1 MSSANNLSDPHQGR
15 YRIGAVAKLAGLP
28 VATLRVWERRYGVV
42 TPPKTEGG
50 HRLYSDQE
58 VLKVTLLK
66 SLTQQGHA
74 ISTLADMDMSS
85 LQSLLNESRQAMQVH
100 SARQVLPAVISL
112 VVVGYSLA
120 SRIETQKFTLTF
132 GRASLKVVQVFTDL
146 QDALSS
152 AEIPQVDDASTMLV
166 LHQSSVQTNG
176 ADDILRLQ
184 RQLQVSKGLL
194 IYRYA
199 SESVLQTLKDA
210 GFLLRREPVSDT
222 DLSDIMQSVLFVDPS
237 RHLSQ
242 LSAKTIPARRY
253 SDQVL
258 QRVAAIP
265 TQVLCECPRHVAEL
279 ISQLSSFEKYSSECL
294 NTSQDDAKLH
304 AYLSAVSGTARA
316 LFEEALERVAKQE
329 GIDLSERIATR

>member
-1 MSSANNLSDPHQGR
+1 MPSPHTPADQTLGR

-28 VATLRVWERRYGVV
+28 VATLRVWERRYAVV

-50 HRLYSDQE
+50 HRLYSDQD

-74 ISTLADMDMSS
+74 ISTLANTDISS

-112 VVVGYSLA
+112 VVVGYNLA
-120 SRIETQKFTLTF
+120 SRLETQKFTLSF
-132 GRASLKVVQVFTDL
+132 GHASLKVVQVFTDL

-152 AEIPQVDDASTMLV
+152 AEMPAVDDASTMLV
-166 LHQSSVQTNG
+166 LHQASVLTNH
-176 ADDILRLQ
+176 AEDILRLQ
-184 RQLQVSKGLL
+184 RRLKVSKGLL

-199 SESVLQTLKDA
+199 SESVAQSLKDA
-210 GFLLRREPVSDT
+210 GLLLRREPVSDA

-237 RHLSQ
+237 RQMSQ

-253 SDQVL
+253 SDRVL

-265 TQVLCECPRHVAEL
+265 SQVLCECPRHVAEL

-294 NTSQDDAKLH
+294 NSSQNDAKLH

-316 LFEEALERVAKQE
+316 LFEEALQRVALQE
-329 GIDLSERIATR
+329 GIDLTENPA

>member
-1 MSSANNLSDPHQGR
+1 MQRNTSTDPMQGR

-28 VATLRVWERRYGVV
+28 VATLRVWERRYSVV
-42 TPPKTEGG
+42 TPPKTDGG
-50 HRLYSDQE
+50 HRLYSDQD

-74 ISTLADMDMSS
+74 ISTLSDLDISS
-85 LQSLLNESRQAMQVH
+85 LQSLLNESRQAVQVH
-100 SARQVLPAVISL
+100 AARQVLPAVISL
-112 VVVGYSLA
+112 VVVGYNLA
-120 SRIETQKFTLTF
+120 SRLETQKFTLSF
-132 GRASLKVVQVFTDL
+132 GHASLKVVQVFTDL

-152 AEIPQVDDASTMLV
+152 AEMPAVDDASTMLV
-166 LHQSSVQTNG
+166 LSQSSVLSNY

-184 RQLQVSKGLL
+184 QRLKVSKGLL

-199 SESVLQTLKDA
+199 SEQVLQDLKNA
-210 GFLLRREPVSDT
+210 GLLLRREPVSDT

-242 LSAKTIPARRY
+242 LTTKTIPARRY

-258 QRVAAIP
+258 QSVAAIS

-279 ISQLSSFEKYSSECL
+279 IAQLSSFEKYSSECL
-294 NTSQDDAKLH
+294 NSSVNDAKLH

-316 LFEEALERVAKQE
+316 LFEEALQRVALQE
-329 GIDLSERIATR
+329 GIDLSD

>member
-1 MSSANNLSDPHQGR
+1 MTNNRNLMDPSQGK

-74 ISTLADMDMSS
+74 ISTLAEMDISS
-85 LQSLLNESRQAMQVH
+85 LQSLLNESRQAMQMH
-100 SARQVLPAVISL
+100 AGRQVLPAVISL
-112 VVVGYSLA
+112 VVVGYGLA
-120 SRIETQKFTLTF
+120 SRLETQKFTLTF
-132 GRASLKVVQVFTDL
+132 GHASLKVVQMFADVP
-146 QDALSS
+146 DALSS
-152 AEIPQVDDASTMLV
+152 AEMPKVDDASTMLV
-166 LHQSSVQTNG
+166 LQQSSVQPHQ
-176 ADDILRLQ
+176 AEDILRLQ
-184 RQLQVSKGLL
+184 RHLRISKGLL
-194 IYRYA
+194 VYRYA
-199 SESVLQTLKDA
+199 SEQVLETLKNA
-210 GFLLRREPVSDT
+210 GFLLRREPVSDA

-237 RHLSQ
+237 QHMSQ
-242 LSAKTIPARRY
+242 VSAKTIPPKRY

-258 QRVAAIP
+258 QRVASIS
-265 TQVLCECPRHVAEL
+265 TEVLCECPRHVADL
-279 ISQLSSFEKYSSECL
+279 ISQLSSFEKYSNDCL
-294 NTSQDDAKLH
+294 NSSQEDAKLH

-329 GIDLSERIATR
+329 GIDLSENVRSR

>member
-1 MSSANNLSDPHQGR
+1 MSSANNLSDQHQGR

-74 ISTLADMDMSS
+74 ISTLVDMDMSS

-100 SARQVLPAVISL
+100 STRQVLPAVISL

-265 TQVLCECPRHVAEL
+265 SQVLCECPRHVAEL

-294 NTSQDDAKLH
+294 NSSQNDAKLH

>member
-1 MSSANNLSDPHQGR
+1 MSLNSSLDQMQGR

-28 VATLRVWERRYGVV
+28 VATLRVWERRYSVV
-42 TPPKTEGG
+42 TPPKTDGG
-50 HRLYSDQE
+50 HRLYSDQD

-74 ISTLADMDMSS
+74 ISTLSGLDMSS
-85 LQSLLNESRQAMQVH
+85 LQSLLNESRQAGQVH
-100 SARQVLPAVISL
+100 AARQVLPAVISL
-112 VVVGYSLA
+112 VVVGYNLA

-132 GRASLKVVQVFTDL
+132 GHASLKVVQVFTDL

-152 AEIPQVDDASTMLV
+152 AEMPAVDDASTMLV
-166 LHQSSVQTNG
+166 LSQSSVLSNY

-184 RQLQVSKGLL
+184 ERLKVSKALL

-199 SESVLQTLKDA
+199 SDQVLQDLRDA
-210 GFLLRREPVSDT
+210 GLLMRREPVSDT
-222 DLSDIMQSVLFVDPS
+222 DLSDIMQSVLFVDPP
-237 RHLSQ
+237 RHVSQ

-253 SDQVL
+253 SDKVL

-294 NTSQDDAKLH
+294 NSSVNDAKLH
-304 AYLSAVSGTARA
+304 AYLSAVSGTARS
-316 LFEEALERVAKQE
+316 LFEEALQRVAQLE
-329 GIDLSERIATR
+329 GIDLSE

>member
-1 MSSANNLSDPHQGR
+1 MPDNNQLFDHQQGR

-74 ISTLADMDMSS
+74 ISTLANLDISS

-112 VVVGYSLA
+112 VVVGYGLA

-132 GRASLKVVQVFTDL
+132 GHASLKVVQVFTDV

-166 LHQSSVQTNG
+166 LHQSSVQTQN
-176 ADDILRLQ
+176 AQEILLLQ
-184 RQLQVSKGLL
+184 RRLQVSKGLL
-194 IYRYA
+194 VYRYA
-199 SESVLQTLKDA
+199 SDSVLQNLKDA

-222 DLSDIMQSVLFVDPS
+222 DLSDIMQSVLFIDPS
-237 RHLSQ
+237 RNLSQ
-242 LSAKTIPARRY
+242 LSAKTIPARKY
-253 SDQVL
+253 SDHVL
-258 QRVAAIP
+258 QRIASIS
-265 TQVLCECPRHVAEL
+265 TQILCECPRHVAEI
-279 ISQLSSFEKYSSECL
+279 ISQLISFEKYSNDCL
-294 NTSQDDAKLH
+294 NSSQDDARLH

-316 LFEEALERVAKQE
+316 LFEEALERVANQE
-329 GIDLSERIATR
+329 GIDLSDKSPGH

>member
-1 MSSANNLSDPHQGR
+1 MDPSQGK

-74 ISTLADMDMSS
+74 ISTLAEMDISS
-85 LQSLLNESRQAMQVH
+85 LQSLLNESRQAMQMH
-100 SARQVLPAVISL
+100 AGRQVLPAVISL
-112 VVVGYSLA
+112 VVVGYGLA
-120 SRIETQKFTLTF
+120 SRLETQKFTLTF
-132 GRASLKVVQVFTDL
+132 GHASLKVVQMFADVP
-146 QDALSS
+146 DALSS
-152 AEIPQVDDASTMLV
+152 AEMPKVDDASTMLV
-166 LHQSSVQTNG
+166 LQQSSVQPHQ
-176 ADDILRLQ
+176 AEDILRLQ
-184 RQLQVSKGLL
+184 RHLRISKGLL
-194 IYRYA
+194 VYRYA
-199 SESVLQTLKDA
+199 SEQVLETLKNA
-210 GFLLRREPVSDT
+210 GFLLRREPVSDA

-237 RHLSQ
+237 QHMSQ
-242 LSAKTIPARRY
+242 VSAKTIPPKRY

-258 QRVAAIP
+258 QRVASIS
-265 TQVLCECPRHVAEL
+265 TEVLCECPRHVADL
-279 ISQLSSFEKYSSECL
+279 ISQLSSFEKYSNDCL
-294 NTSQDDAKLH
+294 NSSQEDAKLH

-329 GIDLSERIATR
+329 GIDLSENVRSR